1 MALDVGSWCLFRTI
15 ETFFLPSRVPRAS
28 WTCPNCKRVSTRGED
43 PGQKIVVLESVQKTH
58 EQGSTVYT
66 VFPFSG

>member
-1 MALDVGSWCLFRTI
+1 MALDVGSWCLLTTI
-15 ETFFLPSRVPRAS
+15 ETFLPSRVPRAS

-66 VFPFSG
+66 VFLFSR

>member
-1 MALDVGSWCLFRTI
+1 MALDVGSWCLLTTI
-15 ETFFLPSRVPRAS
+15 ETFFTPSRVPRAS

-43 PGQKIVVLESVQKTH
+43 PGQKIVLLKNVQKTH
-58 EQGSTVYT
+58 KQGSTVYT